1 MHPTLNFVTLA
12 VAAAVAAVVL
22 AAWRRVYR
30 HPLSKFPGPKWAAST
45 LWVEFYWDVV
55 RRGIFMWKIREMH
68 SDYGPIVRINPH
80 ELHVS
85 DPDFFDDLYVANRR
99 LDNALNPFFSA
110 RAVTALEP
118 VLRAKVDKLAARFE
132 AIARTGE
139 VVRLDA
145 AFMALTM
152 DIICDYAFAAD
163 RGYLD
168 EPDFKLQWKETIL
181 GAFEGGALSRQ
192 FPWILPVM
200 KGLPLPVVSAI
211 NPAVGHLFWWQQ
223 SVRKQ
228 VGPILEGV
236 ADSAGAR
243 QTIFHALRD
252 SPLPQQEKTL
262 DRLCD
267 EAEILT
273 GAGSE
278 TTAQAITRLMFY
290 LKHAPETLVKVRR
303 ELDGVVRQG
312 GQVPSWIELQRL
324 PYLSAAIKEAIRL
337 SYGVTTRLPRI
348 CHEDIRYKDWIIP
361 AGTPISMT
369 PHDVL
374 TDPDVFPEPHTYR
387 PERWLEA
394 GTAGRKLDRYFV
406 PFGKG
411 ARQCPGM
418 NLAHAEMFL
427 TASTII
433 SRFDWELF
441 ETGLDD
447 VTCQHDFFVAV
458 AKLDSKGQRAAQRA
472 DSPTTDD
479 ICPTPVADQQPE
491 LAQLKSSIREEA
503 LMRRQATHKSPF
515 VTFSFLLFS
524 FLTVILAIFA
534 FRALPR
540 LSLIANHLP
549 LVPLRPLTT
558 TTNKPAVKPPTM
570 ALYAKELEIAQ
581 LAVQRAAI
589 LTKRVFHEKAKGTV
603 DKNDKSPVTI
613 GDFGAQALIIA
624 ALRHHFPEDDIV
636 AEEEAAQLREDD
648 KLKTQIWDLVRETR
662 LSDAAAEA
670 LLGGGIE
677 TADEMLDLIDA
688 GNSKGGA
695 QGRIWAI
702 DPIDGTKGFLR
713 GGQYAVCLGLM
724 VDGDVK
730 VGVLGCPN
738 LPVDDAAPLTADMGA
753 NATDD
758 EGRGVLFSAV
768 QTRGATSF
776 PLRDGALAAADG
788 RAIAMRPLSDMTA
801 ATFCES
807 VEAGHSAHGDQ
818 AQIAQRLGITRPSV
832 RMDSQSKYGS
842 IARGAGDIYL
852 RLPVSASYQEK
863 IWDHAAGDLIVR
875 EAGGQVTDIAGQRLD
890 FSVGRTLA
898 KNKGVVAAPAAVHA
912 EVLKVVQ
919 EVLNQKTA
927 A

>member
-1 MHPTLNFVTLA
+1 
-12 VAAAVAAVVL
+12 
-22 AAWRRVYR
+22 
-30 HPLSKFPGPKWAAST
+30 
-45 LWVEFYWDVV
+45 
-55 RRGIFMWKIREMH
+55 
-68 SDYGPIVRINPH
+68 
-80 ELHVS
+80 
-85 DPDFFDDLYVANRR
+85 
-99 LDNALNPFFSA
+99 
-110 RAVTALEP
+110 
-118 VLRAKVDKLAARFE
+118 
-132 AIARTGE
+132 
-139 VVRLDA
+139 
-145 AFMALTM
+145 
-152 DIICDYAFAAD
+152 
-163 RGYLD
+163 
-168 EPDFKLQWKETIL
+168 
-181 GAFEGGALSRQ
+181 
-192 FPWILPVM
+192 
-200 KGLPLPVVSAI
+200 
-211 NPAVGHLFWWQQ
+211 
-223 SVRKQ
+223 
-228 VGPILEGV
+228 
-236 ADSAGAR
+236 
-243 QTIFHALRD
+243 
-252 SPLPQQEKTL
+252 
-262 DRLCD
+262 
-267 EAEILT
+267 
-273 GAGSE
+273 
-278 TTAQAITRLMFY
+278 
-290 LKHAPETLVKVRR
+290 
-303 ELDGVVRQG
+303 
-312 GQVPSWIELQRL
+312 
-324 PYLSAAIKEAIRL
+324 
-337 SYGVTTRLPRI
+337 
-348 CHEDIRYKDWIIP
+348 
-361 AGTPISMT
+361 
-369 PHDVL
+369 
-374 TDPDVFPEPHTYR
+374 
-387 PERWLEA
+387 
-394 GTAGRKLDRYFV
+394 
-406 PFGKG
+406 
-411 ARQCPGM
+411 
-418 NLAHAEMFL
+418 
-427 TASTII
+427 
-433 SRFDWELF
+433 
-441 ETGLDD
+441 
-447 VTCQHDFFVAV
+447 
-458 AKLDSKGQRAAQRA
+458 
-472 DSPTTDD
+472 
-479 ICPTPVADQQPE
+479 
-491 LAQLKSSIREEA
+491 
-503 LMRRQATHKSPF
+503 MRRQATHKSPF

-524 FLTVILAIFA
+524 VLTVILAIFA
-534 FRALPR
+534 LRALPR

-549 LVPLRPLTT
+549 LVPLVPLRPLTTTITTTTT

-570 ALYAKELEIAQ
+570 APYAKELEIAQ

-624 ALRHHFPEDDIV
+624 ALRHHFPEDEIV

-648 KLKTQIWDLVRETR
+648 KLKNQIWDLVRETR
-662 LSDAAAEA
+662 LRDPAAEQR
-670 LLGGGIE
+670 LGGGIQ

-768 QTRGATSF
+768 QGQGATSF
-776 PLRDGALAAADG
+776 PLRDGALALAAAADA
-788 RAIAMRPLSDMTA
+788 RAIAMRPLSDMAA

-875 EAGGQVTDIAGQRLD
+875 EAGGHVTDIAGQRLD

-912 EVLKVVQ
+912 EVLRVVQ